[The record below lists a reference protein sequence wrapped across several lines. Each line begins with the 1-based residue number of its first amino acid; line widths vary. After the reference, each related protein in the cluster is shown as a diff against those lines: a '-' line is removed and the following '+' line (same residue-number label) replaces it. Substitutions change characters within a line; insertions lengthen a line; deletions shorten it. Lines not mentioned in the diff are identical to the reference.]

1 MPVLLILF
9 FTLFNSNAFAQSEVY
24 SRVVQK
30 HIKKVRDRWTLEDL
44 YLRRKYRAPKGR
56 WSPWRSPMF
65 ELLVDFRFGPGG
77 LDKTGVTGKDSELSS
92 LGTQLQFH
100 YGALGLGLDRSQ
112 TKVSEKNVFY
122 KYDDF
127 ALSYRVVGPSTQSTH
142 FTFLVGTRGGRHNDY
157 GALNQQFY
165 GVLTNFYLFRHL
177 GLEGQYKVLSQTETS
192 THSVNGVNYHW
203 GIFWEFSILR
213 LYLNFNQDYHT
224 ATSKVDQ
231 VSLNQRISSTLL
243 GARLAF

>member
-1 MPVLLILF
+1 MPLILTIF
-9 FTLFNSNAFAQSEVY
+9 FVLINSPVFAQSEVY

-44 YLRRKYRAPKGR
+44 YLRRKYRTSRGR
-56 WSPWRSPMF
+56 WNPWHIPMF
-65 ELLVDFRFGPGG
+65 EMLVDFKFGPGMW
-77 LDKTGVTGKDSELSS
+77 DKAGVTGKNAELSN

-122 KYDDF
+122 KYDDA
-127 ALSYRVVGPSTQSTH
+127 ALYYRVFGPSTQATH
-142 FTFLVGTRGGRHNDY
+142 LTLLVGSRGGKHDDY
-157 GALNQQFY
+157 GDFNQQFY
-165 GVLTNFYLFRHL
+165 GVLANFYLFRHL
-177 GLEGQYKVLSQTETS
+177 GFEGKYKVLTETETT
-192 THSVNGVNYHW
+192 THKVSGVNYHW
-203 GIFWEFSILR
+203 GLFWEFSILR
-213 LYLNFNQDYHT
+213 LYLNFSQDYFT
-224 ATSKVDQ
+224 GTQKTDQ